1 MKQSKIRT
9 KFVVGGQ
16 YRRERGG
23 SIQYGT
29 IVAAEQKP
37 NGRRVGRLVV
47 FGEVD
52 GQVPENSDDLD
63 EWELMSEPVSVEM
76 LRRIEEALYKS
87 EPPVQADTTFADSVA
102 ALKRRK
108 AT

>member
-1 MKQSKIRT
+1 MKPDKIRT
-9 KFVVGGQ
+9 RFVVGGQ

-29 IVAAEQKP
+29 MVAAEQKP
-37 NGRRVGRLVV
+37 NGRRVGRLVI

-52 GQVPENSDDLD
+52 GVVPENSDDLD
-63 EWELMSEPVSVEM
+63 EWELLSEPVSVA
-76 LRRIEEALYKS
+76 LLKRIEEALHKS
-87 EPPVQADTTFADSVA
+87 EPQSDEPAPFADAVA

-108 AT
+108 VV